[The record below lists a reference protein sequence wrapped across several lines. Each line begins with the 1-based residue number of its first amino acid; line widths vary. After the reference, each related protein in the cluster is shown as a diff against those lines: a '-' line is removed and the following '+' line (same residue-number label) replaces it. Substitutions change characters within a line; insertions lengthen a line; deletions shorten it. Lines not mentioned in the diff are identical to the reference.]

1 MYKEKYPL
9 KSVCLLRLSSLGD
22 ITHMIPI
29 VNTIKNENP
38 KINITWII
46 NKTEYELVKNIKNV
60 TFIVVDK
67 TNLIET
73 MRVLY
78 ELRSSLTFDVL
89 LHMQVSLRS
98 NIFSMLIKSKR
109 KIGYNKCLS
118 KNLHSLLGH
127 EEIDCKEKVHV
138 LDTFFCFLKKIS
150 IDTRKLDWSIDL
162 AKISYT
168 SELSN
173 MKFVVINPFTSS
185 RKFNFREWDL
195 DNYKTVAEYLYNEY
209 KTRTL
214 VVGGSSRYEIDR
226 SKTFNG
232 IDYIHNYVGR
242 TKLQELYTILAN
254 CLIYIGPDSGT
265 LHIASMLN
273 KPVIGLYVTSN
284 PNRTGPYLNKQYTI
298 NKYPHALKL
307 FENKSEDSVKWGYRV
322 RNKRAM
328 SLIKIEEVIN
338 MIRTILG

>member
-60 TFIVVDK
+60 TFIVVNK

-73 MRVLY
+73 MKQLY
-78 ELRSSLTFDVL
+78 KLRSSITFDVL

-127 EEIDCKEKVHV
+127 EEIDCEEKIHV

-150 IDTRKLDWSIDL
+150 IDTKKLDWSIDL
-162 AKISYT
+162 DKTSYK

-173 MKFVVINPFTSS
+173 VKFVVINPFTSS
-185 RKFNFREWDL
+185 RRFNFREWDL
-195 DNYKTVAEYLYNEY
+195 DNYKIVAEYYNEY
-209 KTRTL
+209 KTITL
-214 VVGGSSRYEIDR
+214 VVGGSSRHEIDR
-226 SKTFNG
+226 SKPLMVLT
-232 IDYIHNYVGR
+232 
-242 TKLQELYTILAN
+242 
-254 CLIYIGPDSGT
+254 IYITMLVEQNYKNST
-265 LHIASMLN
+265 L
-273 KPVIGLYVTSN
+273 
-284 PNRTGPYLNKQYTI
+284 YLQT
-298 NKYPHALKL
+298 
-307 FENKSEDSVKWGYRV
+307 V
-322 RNKRAM
+322 
-328 SLIKIEEVIN
+328 
-338 MIRTILG
+338 

>member
-67 TNLIET
+67 TKLIKT
-73 MRVLY
+73 VKQLY
-78 ELRSSLTFDVL
+78 ELRSSITFDVL

-127 EEIDCKEKVHV
+127 EEIDCEEKVHV
-138 LDTFFCFLKKIS
+138 LDTFFCFLKKI
-150 IDTRKLDWSIDL
+150 
-162 AKISYT
+162 
-168 SELSN
+168 
-173 MKFVVINPFTSS
+173 F
-185 RKFNFREWDL
+185 
-195 DNYKTVAEYLYNEY
+195 
-209 KTRTL
+209 
-214 VVGGSSRYEIDR
+214 
-226 SKTFNG
+226 
-232 IDYIHNYVGR
+232 
-242 TKLQELYTILAN
+242 
-254 CLIYIGPDSGT
+254 
-265 LHIASMLN
+265 
-273 KPVIGLYVTSN
+273 
-284 PNRTGPYLNKQYTI
+284 
-298 NKYPHALKL
+298 
-307 FENKSEDSVKWGYRV
+307 
-322 RNKRAM
+322 
-328 SLIKIEEVIN
+328 
-338 MIRTILG
+338 